1 GSDETYWRH
10 EDGARA
16 VAAAALDCA
25 RAPFAETAVIGFG
38 GTHYASKFNKLVLE
52 RDLQVGHMAP
62 KYTILSL
69 TRDVILQMM
78 NRSRETVKTA
88 IIDWKGTNAEQ
99 KAHLLPLLESLD
111 LNVVRAKR
119 A

>member
-1 GSDETYWRH
+1 
-10 EDGARA
+10 
-16 VAAAALDCA
+16 
-25 RAPFAETAVIGFG
+25 
-38 GTHYASKFNKLVLE
+38 
-52 RDLQVGHMAP
+52 
-62 KYTILSL
+62 
-69 TRDVILQMM
+69 M